1 MKKYDFVLRKT
12 QDAIIEMECDIDMTL
27 GEVTEKIE
35 QMSEGELEFGKPE
48 FQLIA
53 LCKRTGKVSK
63 IILL

>member
-12 QDAIIEMECDIDMTL
+12 QDAIIEMECDTDMTL

-35 QMSEGELEFGKPE
+35 KMSEEDLEFGKSE